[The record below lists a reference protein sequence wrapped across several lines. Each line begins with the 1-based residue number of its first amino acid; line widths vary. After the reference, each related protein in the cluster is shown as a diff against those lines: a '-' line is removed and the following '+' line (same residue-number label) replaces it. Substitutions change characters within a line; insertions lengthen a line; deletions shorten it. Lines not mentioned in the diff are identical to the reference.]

1 MEMIDI
7 TIIVAFAMAIVNLF
21 KDKVPNPL
29 VVPFISLAVAIG
41 LNVAN
46 AALFG
51 GDMLIAGREAFVT
64 GGQIIGIFAAGSVV
78 KKVAS
83 KEPLTYRKIT
93 Y

>member
-1 MEMIDI
+1 MEMIEV
-7 TIIVAFAMAIVNLF
+7 TIIIAFAMAIVNLF
-21 KDKVPNPL
+21 KDKIPNPM
-29 VVPFISLAVAIG
+29 VVPFISLALAVI

-51 GDMLIAGREAFVT
+51 GDMLIAGREAFIV
-64 GGQIIGIFAAGSVV
+64 GGQIIGIFAAGSIV

-83 KEPLTYRKIT
+83 SEPLTTRK